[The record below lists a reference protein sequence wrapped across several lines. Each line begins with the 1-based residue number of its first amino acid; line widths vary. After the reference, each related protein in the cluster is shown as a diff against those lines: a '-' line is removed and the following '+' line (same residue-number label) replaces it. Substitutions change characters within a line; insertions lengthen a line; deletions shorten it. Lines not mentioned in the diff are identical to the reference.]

1 MKLVENK
8 SNEKCPLCRQNVDLF
23 IPCLTQYTNKDIYYI
38 LKGYTLS
45 EKTKQIITIDDIMDD
60 NNFTILLSED
70 EINNIKQF
78 KELIENKDTKIY
90 ELIKFSKAYLCVFM
104 QDIGIDPAEENNK
117 CIQTDKI
124 IERCSED
131 FGNFYD
137 FIENYDDKNNLIDNW
152 KNLILII
159 RLLMKLD
166 ELDYYTAFRVLTK
179 LLKQLNSFESSNFS
193 EMMLEDNLKKI
204 LFQILFLICILFDYE
219 SISGYEKYIMKLFLP
234 LYSIQY
240 FIRQISINDKL
251 QFCLENNYN
260 EKNFNQY
267 ITSDK
272 NVLNVLKY
280 ISRNIMLTN
289 LLIRYND
296 DTQKNIINN
305 DNITFELNHMLE
317 KIGFSNYI
325 SKTYYE
331 IISDLDSKDNLSNI
345 NLYFEQFLQKKKI
358 TDLLKDNYMEIMN
371 DYLKDKQILNTY
383 NPSNLLGSC
392 LPISYNFINL
402 PKYALDFQYLF
413 FDYPC
418 LFCKRIGYP
427 SLICLTCGKK
437 ICKEP
442 CAVYNPIVEHNIRCG
457 GGRSI
462 FINTANYK
470 VVLIDNKYIN
480 ELDIPFYV
488 NKFGESNDSNV
499 TTKEIK
505 LNEDEINK
513 ALKIFVNFSKTK
525 FKK

>member
-1 MKLVENK
+1 
-8 SNEKCPLCRQNVDLF
+8 
-23 IPCLTQYTNKDIYYI
+23 
-38 LKGYTLS
+38 
-45 EKTKQIITIDDIMDD
+45 
-60 NNFTILLSED
+60 
-70 EINNIKQF
+70 
-78 KELIENKDTKIY
+78 
-90 ELIKFSKAYLCVFM
+90 
-104 QDIGIDPAEENNK
+104 
-117 CIQTDKI
+117 
-124 IERCSED
+124 
-131 FGNFYD
+131 
-137 FIENYDDKNNLIDNW
+137 
-152 KNLILII
+152 
-159 RLLMKLD
+159 
-166 ELDYYTAFRVLTK
+166 
-179 LLKQLNSFESSNFS
+179 
-193 EMMLEDNLKKI
+193 
-204 LFQILFLICILFDYE
+204 
-219 SISGYEKYIMKLFLP
+219 
-234 LYSIQY
+234 
-240 FIRQISINDKL
+240 
-251 QFCLENNYN
+251 
-260 EKNFNQY
+260 
-267 ITSDK
+267 
-272 NVLNVLKY
+272 
-280 ISRNIMLTN
+280 MLTN

-305 DNITFELNHMLE
+305 DNISFELNYMLE

-325 SKTYYE
+325 SKTYSE
-331 IISDLDSKDNLSNI
+331 IISDLDTNDNLNNI

-358 TDLLKDNYMEIMN
+358 TDLLKDDYMKIIN
-371 DYLKDKQILNTY
+371 DYLKDKQTLHMY

-418 LFCKRIGYP
+418 LFCHRIGYP
-427 SLICLTCGKK
+427 SLVCLTCGKK

-442 CAVYNPIVEHNIRCG
+442 CAVYNPVIEHNLRCG